1 MAKAKSV
8 NIAFRCTECN
18 RVIKTS
24 TRGPK
29 TDFTKKPIMRF
40 CKTERKHVL
49 TKVKDVKKP
58 AKK

>member
-8 NIAFRCTECN
+8 TIAFRCVECN
-18 RVIKTS
+18 DVLRTS

-29 TDFTKKPIMRF
+29 TDFSKKVLMKF
-40 CKTERKHVL
+40 CPRDRKHVA
-49 TKVKDVKKP
+49 TKIKDVKKP

>member
-8 NIAFRCTECN
+8 TIAFRCTECN
-18 RVIKTS
+18 SVLKTS

-29 TDFTKKPIMRF
+29 TDFTKKVLMRY
-40 CKTERKHVL
+40 CPTERKRQPV
-49 TKVKDVKKP
+49 KVKDVKKP